1 MRAIV
6 LEEAGPP
13 ERLLLRDV
21 PEPLAGPGQR
31 LMRVRA
37 CGINFMDVLVRTGT
51 YPQAPPLPTVL
62 GVEVAGD
69 VDGARTIGLT
79 RSGGGGYAEWALV
92 DEQWLF
98 PLPESAT
105 YAEGAAF
112 AMAFL
117 TAWIP
122 LTRQVTIRPG
132 STVLVHAAAGGVGSA
147 AVQVAKLL
155 GARVIATAGSE
166 EKLALPLSLGAE
178 TALTYDRLREVE
190 GVDVVID
197 PVGGQVFA
205 DSLRTLA
212 PLGVVVAIGYAGGL
226 WQELNPALLVGR
238 NVGVQGFYLGR
249 LMGLRPQ
256 LVQEAM
262 RDLLR
267 LWEQGAL
274 RPVVGAEFPL
284 EQASEAHRLIESRQ
298 STGKVVLTA

>member
-1 MRAIV
+1 MRAVV
-6 LEEAGPP
+6 LEETGPP
-13 ERLLLRDV
+13 ERLLVRDV
-21 PEPLAGPGQR
+21 PAPEAGAGQR
-31 LMRVRA
+31 LVRVRA
-37 CGINFMDVLVRTGT
+37 CGINFMDVLVRLGR

-62 GVEVAGD
+62 GSEVAGEM
-69 VDGARTIGLT
+69 DGRRVLGMT
-79 RSGGGGYAEWALV
+79 RASGGGYAEWAAV

-98 PLPESAT
+98 PLPEQASF
-105 YAEGAAF
+105 AEGAAF
-112 AMAFL
+112 MMAFL

-122 LTRQVTIRPG
+122 LTRQVTIRQG

-178 TALTYDRLREVE
+178 QALTYDRLAEIE

-212 PLGVVVAIGYAGGL
+212 PLGVVVAIGYAGGR
-226 WQELNPALLVGR
+226 WQELDPALLVGR
-238 NVGVQGFYLGR
+238 NIGVQGFYLGR

-267 LWEQGAL
+267 LWEQGSL
-274 RPVVGAEFPL
+274 RPVVGAELPL
-284 EQASEAHRLIESRQ
+284 EQAPEAHRLIESRE
-298 STGKVVLTA
+298 STGKVVLLA

>member
-1 MRAIV
+1 VRAVV
-6 LEEAGPP
+6 LEETGPP
-13 ERLLLRDV
+13 ERLLVRDV
-21 PEPLAGPGQR
+21 PEPEAQAGQK
-31 LMRVRA
+31 LVRVRA
-37 CGINFMDVLVRTGT
+37 CGINFMDVLVRLGR
-51 YPQAPPLPTVL
+51 YPQAPPLPAVL
-62 GVEVAGD
+62 GSEVAGE
-69 VDGARTIGLT
+69 VDGRRMLGMTRAR
-79 RSGGGGYAEWALV
+79 GGGYAEWASV

-98 PLPESAT
+98 PLPESASF
-105 YAEGAAF
+105 AEGAAF
-112 AMAFL
+112 MMAFL

-122 LTRQVTIRPG
+122 LTRQVTIRQG

-166 EKLALPLSLGAE
+166 EKLALPRSLGAE
-178 TALTYDRLREVE
+178 RALTYDRLGEIE

-249 LMGLRPQ
+249 LMSLRPQ
-256 LVQEAM
+256 LVQEAA
-262 RDLLR
+262 RDVLR

-284 EQASEAHRLIESRQ
+284 EQASEAHRLIESRA

>member
-1 MRAIV
+1 MRAVV
-6 LEEAGPP
+6 LEETGPP
-13 ERLLLRDV
+13 ERLLVRDV
-21 PEPLAGPGQR
+21 PEPEAQAGQK
-31 LMRVRA
+31 LVRVRA
-37 CGINFMDVLVRTGT
+37 CGINFMDVLVRLGR
-51 YPQAPPLPTVL
+51 YPQAPPLPAVL
-62 GVEVAGD
+62 GSEVAGE
-69 VDGARTIGLT
+69 VDGRRMLGMTRAR
-79 RSGGGGYAEWALV
+79 GGGYAEWASV

-98 PLPESAT
+98 PLPESASF
-105 YAEGAAF
+105 AEGAAF
-112 AMAFL
+112 MMAFL

-122 LTRQVTIRPG
+122 LTRQVTIRQG

-166 EKLALPLSLGAE
+166 EKLALPRSLGAE
-178 TALTYDRLREVE
+178 RALTYDRLGEIE

-249 LMGLRPQ
+249 LMSLRPQ
-256 LVQEAM
+256 LVQEAA
-262 RDLLR
+262 RDVLR

-284 EQASEAHRLIESRQ
+284 EQASEAHRLIESRA

>member
-1 MRAIV
+1 M
-6 LEEAGPP
+6 
-13 ERLLLRDV
+13 RDV
-21 PEPLAGPGQR
+21 PEPEAQAGQK
-31 LMRVRA
+31 LVRVRA
-37 CGINFMDVLVRTGT
+37 CGINFMDVLVRVGR

-62 GVEVAGD
+62 GSEVAGEL
-69 VDGARTIGLT
+69 DGRRVLGMT
-79 RSGGGGYAEWALV
+79 RASGGGYAEWAAV

-98 PLPESAT
+98 PLPEQASF
-105 YAEGAAF
+105 AEGAAF
-112 AMAFL
+112 MMAFL

-122 LTRQVTIRPG
+122 LTRQVTIHPG
-132 STVLVHAAAGGVGSA
+132 SKVLVHAAAGGVGSA

-166 EKLALPLSLGAE
+166 EKLELPRSLGAE
-178 TALTYDRLREVE
+178 TVLTYDRLGEIE

-212 PLGVVVAIGYAGGL
+212 PLGVAVAIGYAGGP
-226 WQELNPALLVGR
+226 WQALDPALLVGR
-238 NVGVQGFYLGR
+238 NIGVQGFYLGR

-267 LWEQGAL
+267 LWEQGSL

-284 EQASEAHRLIESRQ
+284 EQASEAHRLIESRK